1 MRTIK
6 YKLTVAISISALLS
20 LLIAY
25 VVINL
30 TLNTRF
36 NDYLK
41 INQEKRDERILT
53 IFKENYLRD
62 DRWMITSGKA
72 VEREAETSNFTV
84 ALLNWDRTAIW
95 EMDPLELVKK
105 QRALNPDSSFSMD
118 QYVPY
123 ELPIKYE
130 NQIIGY
136 VVIGQFSPL
145 VISRDDENFLNSIT
159 VGILISAFIAVF
171 IILIIALFVAR
182 QLSEPIEKISKTAF
196 SLSTG
201 DLSARENTVGDVME
215 IETLRK
221 SINTLGEKLD
231 RQDMLRKRL
240 ISDVSHELRNPLN
253 VLQTNLEAIIDGILP
268 ATPERL
274 QSLNSEVIRFGK
286 LIDNLNILKQFEAE
300 SMVAK
305 IVILDVKQILNDV
318 YNNFQG
324 LTKEKSIRFKYEY
337 PKSND
342 IYILADKHSIYQIV
356 TNLLHNA
363 IKFTPRNGKIT
374 IRLSRDDNF
383 CYIRIKDSGIGI
395 PKEDLPNVFER
406 FYRVDKSREMIE
418 GNGIGLTI
426 VKNFVKLNGGTINVI
441 STLGKGSTFTLRF
454 NLYHELDDLD
464 FANSED
470 DELFPLSENEEHTF
484 SAGGMNNNQPNDGQ
498 IKDNNQSNDA
508 HSEKEAET

>member
-1 MRTIK
+1 MRSIK
-6 YKLTVAISISALLS
+6 YKLTVAIAISALLS

-30 TLNTRF
+30 TLNNRF

-41 INQEKRDERILT
+41 INQEKRDERIIS
-53 IFKENYLRD
+53 IFKESFLRD
-62 DRWMITSGKA
+62 DRWTITSGKA

-84 ALLNWDRTAIW
+84 SLLNWNKTVIW

-105 QRALNPDSSFSMD
+105 EREIDPSSSFNMD

-123 ELPIKYE
+123 TLPIKSE
-130 NQIIGY
+130 NQIVGY

-159 VGILISAFIAVF
+159 VGIVISAFIAVF

-182 QLSEPIEKISKTAF
+182 QLSDPIEKISKTAF
-196 SLSTG
+196 NLSTG
-201 DLSARENTVGDVME
+201 DLSARETTVGDVME

-221 SINTLGEKLD
+221 SINNLGEKLD

-268 ATPERL
+268 ATSERF
-274 QSLNSEVIRFGK
+274 QSLNEEVIRFGK

-305 IVILDVKQILNDV
+305 IVILDVKQLLNDV
-318 YNNFQG
+318 YINFQG
-324 LTKEKSIRFKYEY
+324 IAKEKSIKFKYDY
-337 PKSND
+337 PKNVD
-342 IYILADKHSIYQIV
+342 ILILADKHSIYQV
-356 TNLLHNA
+356 VNNLLHNA
-363 IKFTPRNGKIT
+363 IKFTPRNGNIN
-374 IRLSRDDNF
+374 IRLSRDDNY
-383 CYIRIKDSGIGI
+383 CYFRIKDSGIGI

-406 FYRVDKSREMIE
+406 FYRVDKSREIIE

-441 STLGKGSTFTLRF
+441 STLGKGSTFTIRF
-454 NLYHELDDLD
+454 NLYNGPEDMDLLDSDD
-464 FANSED
+464 VQSE
-470 DELFPLSENEEHTF
+470 FPPTGIEEHTY
-484 SAGGMNNNQPNDGQ
+484 SSGNTNLNNPNEG
-498 IKDNNQSNDA
+498 
-508 HSEKEAET
+508 